1 MSTNDTPQNP
11 GCGKMILNVLAWI
24 YIPFIMIFVRW
35 QTYDTPRRI
44 LGSIWAF
51 IMFMALL
58 NRFDGESNTSSTTQ
72 SLQPTRRPAAEMQ
85 VATDVPQRQSV
96 IDAPAESQADPTA
109 RTAVDPCTFE
119 TNQFIAEI
127 TVVLNRSAAAT
138 SVMRKYQNAES
149 TGYQMSD
156 REAKIPVSNAY
167 SEIQIIYI
175 PSCRSEPDQIVNA
188 LYTIRDAQL
197 KAFAAMGRQVDGLG
211 TVDAAVREIENQ
223 LPIIDREVAKI
234 KRLKDALE

>member
-1 MSTNDTPQNP
+1 MTTNNPQHNP
-11 GCGKMILNVLAWI
+11 GCAKFILNLVAWI
-24 YIPFIMIFVRW
+24 YVPFIMIFVRW

-58 NRFDGESNTSSTTQ
+58 NRFGGASDPSSTTQ
-72 SLQPTRRPAAEMQ
+72 SLPPTRQPVAEEQ

-96 IDAPAESQADPTA
+96 IDAPAEPESVPTA
-109 RTAVDPCTFE
+109 RTTVDPCTFE
-119 TNQFIAEI
+119 TNRFLEEI
-127 TVVLNRSAAAT
+127 DVVIDRSASAT
-138 SVMRKYQNAES
+138 SVMRKYQTAQS
-149 TGYQMSD
+149 SGYQISD
-156 REAKIPVSNAY
+156 REAKLPVSKAY

-175 PSCRSEPDQIVNA
+175 PSCRSEPDQIVTA

-197 KAFAAMGRQVDGLG
+197 EAFAAMGRQVDGLG

-223 LPIIDREVAKI
+223 LPTIDREVARI
-234 KRLKDALE
+234 NRLIDALE